1 MRTDS
6 YAHRT
11 ISKEKLIPHILL
23 TRNSKSL
30 ISCVW
35 TSSIVYRFFFTAE
48 QRKGRKERRNPAQP
62 PFSAHQRNQKD
73 ACAPCA
79 AEACRTACAPL
90 RLAVPSRAAA
100 LLLAPA
106 LVMVMVLLMALLP
119 ALPPPRAPLL
129 RSVARRIYLPSQP
142 AARAEPSRV
151 SSPPPRGTP
160 RRGLWARGGPGGSD
174 STTFLRNDAN
184 SFSPSVVQ

>member
-1 MRTDS
+1 
-6 YAHRT
+6 
-11 ISKEKLIPHILL
+11 
-23 TRNSKSL
+23 
-30 ISCVW
+30 VW
-35 TSSIVYRFFFTAE
+35 ASGIVYRIFLTAE

-62 PFSAHQRNQKD
+62 LFSAHQKNQKD

-79 AEACRTACAPL
+79 EEACPTACAPL

-100 LLLAPA
+100 LPLTPA
-106 LVMVMVLLMALLP
+106 RVLVMVLLMALLP

-129 RSVARRIYLPSQP
+129 RSVARHIYLPSQP

-160 RRGLWARGGPGGSD
+160 QRGLWARGGPGGSD
-174 STTFLRNDAN
+174 RTTCLRNDATV
-184 SFSPSVVQ
+184 SAHPLYSKWLGPSIIE